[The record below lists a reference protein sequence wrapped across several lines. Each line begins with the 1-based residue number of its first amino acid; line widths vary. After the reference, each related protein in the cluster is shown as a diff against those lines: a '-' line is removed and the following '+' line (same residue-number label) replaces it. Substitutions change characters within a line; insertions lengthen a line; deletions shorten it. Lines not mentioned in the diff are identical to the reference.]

1 MASDDAAVLLKWMTD
16 MRVLEF
22 YEGRDKRYTPELI
35 QEDFFED
42 DEEDGGN
49 MIKAILEYDGKSI
62 GYGQIY
68 GITGEAYE
76 EYGYENRNETV
87 YGIDQF
93 IGEPDYWNRGI
104 GTEYLR
110 IVLKYLR
117 EEKGADAV
125 ILDPHQDNARA
136 IKCYQKTGFRI
147 IKSLPEHEL
156 HEGKMRDCY
165 LMEYRYR
172 DNGKNIQAVRFLI
185 ESSFKDIKVD
195 SVQLIG
201 SGNDC
206 DAYEINDNIIFKFPK
221 HERADFNIKKEIE
234 ILLFLEN
241 KLSCSIPKVL
251 YVGVPNIAFRYHFG
265 GFGKIDGIP
274 LSKELYSGL
283 SAEEKDNLAWQLA
296 EFLQELHS
304 LEYGKHEQDM
314 LLKYR
319 EDYGRLEKL
328 TENEL
333 DDKTKAKLNGLYS
346 RIFSNKDL
354 LDVRKTLVHNDFSC
368 GNILF
373 DVEEKRVSGIIDF
386 GDSCVSDADNDFY
399 YLLEESEEEMGRDF
413 GLKVLSRYGHPD
425 IDKVLRKAD
434 FHESYWCIEQI
445 LYGYEY
451 GYADWIHEGLE
462 KLKELDSCLMTS

>member
-1 MASDDAAVLLKWMTD
+1 MLDIVQDKIRIRTMASDDAAVLLKWMTD

-35 QEDFFED
+35 QEVFFED
-42 DEEDGGN
+42 DEEDGEN
-49 MIKAILEYDGKSI
+49 MIKAILEYDSKPI

-76 EYGYENRNETV
+76 EYGYVNRNETV

-125 ILDPHQDNARA
+125 ILDPHQDNVRA
-136 IKCYQKTGFRI
+136 IKCYQKAGFRI

-206 DAYEINDNIIFKFPK
+206 DAYEINDNIILKFPK
-221 HERADFNIKKEIE
+221 
-234 ILLFLEN
+234 
-241 KLSCSIPKVL
+241 
-251 YVGVPNIAFRYHFG
+251 
-265 GFGKIDGIP
+265 
-274 LSKELYSGL
+274 
-283 SAEEKDNLAWQLA
+283 
-296 EFLQELHS
+296 
-304 LEYGKHEQDM
+304 
-314 LLKYR
+314 
-319 EDYGRLEKL
+319 
-328 TENEL
+328 
-333 DDKTKAKLNGLYS
+333 
-346 RIFSNKDL
+346 
-354 LDVRKTLVHNDFSC
+354 
-368 GNILF
+368 
-373 DVEEKRVSGIIDF
+373 
-386 GDSCVSDADNDFY
+386 
-399 YLLEESEEEMGRDF
+399 
-413 GLKVLSRYGHPD
+413 
-425 IDKVLRKAD
+425 
-434 FHESYWCIEQI
+434 
-445 LYGYEY
+445 
-451 GYADWIHEGLE
+451 ADWR
-462 KLKELDSCLMTS
+462 S